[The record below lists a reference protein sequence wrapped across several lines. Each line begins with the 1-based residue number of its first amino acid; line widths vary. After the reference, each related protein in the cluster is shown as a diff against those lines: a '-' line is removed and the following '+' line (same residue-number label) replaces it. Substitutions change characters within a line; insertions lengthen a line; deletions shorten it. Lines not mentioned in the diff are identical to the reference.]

1 MLETWLLENRVR
13 LPTVM
18 LETWLLEKRVRLRT
32 VMLQTWRRESGVPRL
47 SNCFEAQVICIE
59 LSHTSFFDTNNYLV
73 VYRTSTIACH
83 A

>member
-47 SNCFEAQVICIE
+47 SNCFDK
-59 LSHTSFFDTNNYLV
+59 L
-73 VYRTSTIACH
+73 R
-83 A
+83 